1 VAYGRPFLLCSYE
14 EAAREIAL
22 RRCRCIKEQVRVN
35 EMIRAREVRLV
46 SETGE
51 QLGVFSPREALRIAE
66 ERGLDL
72 VEVAPNARP
81 PVCKIMD
88 YGRYKYE
95 QAKREREAR
104 KKQKVVTIKE
114 VKMRPNIEEH
124 DFAVRRRQAES
135 FLRDGDK
142 VKATIM
148 FRGREVV
155 HADLGKEVLDRLLD
169 AVKDICVVERP
180 AKLEGKNMIM
190 ILAPKAN
197 LEPRT
202 AQQGQEQ

>member
-1 VAYGRPFLLCSYE
+1 M
-14 EAAREIAL
+14 IAV
-22 RRCRCIKEQVRVN
+22 RRCSCIKDQLRVN
-35 EMIRAREVRLV
+35 EMVRAREVRLV
-46 SETGE
+46 DENGE
-51 QLGVFSPREALRIAE
+51 QLGVFSAREAFRIAQ

-81 PVCKIMD
+81 PVCKLMD

-124 DFAVRRRQAES
+124 DFAVRRRQAEA

-155 HADLGKEVLDRLLD
+155 HAQLGKEVLDRLLE

-180 AKLEGKNMIM
+180 AKLEGRNMIM
-190 ILAPKAN
+190 ILAPKPN
-197 LEPRT
+197 LESKS

>member
-1 VAYGRPFLLCSYE
+1 M
-14 EAAREIAL
+14 IAV
-22 RRCRCIKEQVRVN
+22 RRCSCIKDQLRVN
-35 EMIRAREVRLV
+35 EMVRAREVRLV
-46 SETGE
+46 DENGE
-51 QLGVFSPREALRIAE
+51 QLGVFSSREAFRIAQ

-72 VEVAPNARP
+72 VEVAPNAKP
-81 PVCKIMD
+81 PVCKLMD

-104 KKQKVVTIKE
+104 KKQKVITIKE
-114 VKMRPNIEEH
+114 VKMRPNIDDH
-124 DFAVRRRQAES
+124 DFAVRQRQAES

-155 HADLGKEVLDRLLD
+155 HAQLGKEVLDRLLET
-169 AVKDICVVERP
+169 VKDICVVERP
-180 AKLEGKNMIM
+180 PRLEGRNMIM

-197 LEPRT
+197 LEPKA
-202 AQQGQEQ
+202 AQQGQEK

>member
-1 VAYGRPFLLCSYE
+1 
-14 EAAREIAL
+14 
-22 RRCRCIKEQVRVN
+22 
-35 EMIRAREVRLV
+35 MIRAREVRLV

>member
-1 VAYGRPFLLCSYE
+1 MV
-14 EAAREIAL
+14 
-22 RRCRCIKEQVRVN
+22 
-35 EMIRAREVRLV
+35 RAREVRLV
-46 SETGE
+46 DETGA
-51 QLGVFSPREALRIAE
+51 QLGVFSAREAYRIAQ

-72 VEVAPNARP
+72 VEVAPHARP

-104 KKQKVVTIKE
+104 KKQKVITIKE
-114 VKMRPNIEEH
+114 VKMRPNIDDH
-124 DFAVRRRQAES
+124 DFAVRQRQAES

-155 HADLGKEVLDRLLD
+155 HAQLGKEVLDRLLET
-169 AVKDICVVERP
+169 VKDICVVERAP
-180 AKLEGKNMIM
+180 RLEGRNMVM

-197 LEPRT
+197 LEPKQ
-202 AQQGQEQ
+202 AQQGQDK

>member
-1 VAYGRPFLLCSYE
+1 MSAV
-14 EAAREIAL
+14 
-22 RRCRCIKEQVRVN
+22 RRCSCIKDQVRVN
-35 EMIRAREVRLV
+35 EMVRAREVRLV
-46 SETGE
+46 DETGA
-51 QLGVFSPREALRIAE
+51 QLGVFSAREAYRIAQ

-72 VEVAPNARP
+72 VEVAPHARP

-104 KKQKVVTIKE
+104 KKQKVITIKE
-114 VKMRPNIEEH
+114 VKMRPNIDDH
-124 DFAVRRRQAES
+124 DFAVRQRQAES

-155 HADLGKEVLDRLLD
+155 HAQLGKEVLDRLLET
-169 AVKDICVVERP
+169 VKDICVVERAP
-180 AKLEGKNMIM
+180 RLEGRNMVM

-197 LEPRT
+197 LEPKQ
-202 AQQGQEQ
+202 AQQGQDK